1 MPSTASNPRLKA
13 LVKGMRAFDAAAWSA
28 YGGRCSPQAPRA
40 SISCAVIDEEAEFD
54 DVAAS
59 VVSVNWEAMK
69 KPAALKKKDSRTFA
83 FDD

>member
-1 MPSTASNPRLKA
+1 MPSNASNRLKA
-13 LVKGMRAFDAAAWSA
+13 LVKGMRAFDATAWSA

-40 SISCAVIDEEAEFD
+40 SSSCAVIDEEEAFD
-54 DVAAS
+54 DDAAS